1 MKGLTFVYNVHG
13 NLYINLT
20 NRCPCNCTF
29 CIRHNGD
36 SAYGSDGLWLER
48 EPTNEEV
55 LAEFDKYSP
64 DEFDEIVFCGYGEPM
79 ERAEDV
85 VLSAKS

>member
-36 SAYGSDGLWLER
+36 SAYGSDSLWLER
-48 EPTNEEV
+48 ELTNEEV
-55 LAEFDKYSP
+55 LAEFD
-64 DEFDEIVFCGYGEPM
+64 
-79 ERAEDV
+79 
-85 VLSAKS
+85 